1 MRRSRLQSNL
11 YIGGLLCGGKMYL
24 HEENSGRKHKN
35 ANRIWLADAHLG
47 LSSLPWLLSSAPL
60 TITAI
65 VGAHLAARNRSP
77 IKRGLWENSGTSEG
91 HLRLKNRDFF
101 CAVHSILLNKSSG
114 WHNKN
119 MSPSW
124 PRGGRGG
131 FCLRTIPAPLLFSQA
146 VHIPSPSLSPPLPFL
161 SLHFYLFFFWKGA
174 VKTGSCY
181 VAVAGLVF
189 TM

>member
-1 MRRSRLQSNL
+1 MQIEFDWLMLTWASPRFPGSSHPLLSQSPPL
-11 YIGGLLCGGKMYL
+11 
-24 HEENSGRKHKN
+24 SG
-35 ANRIWLADAHLG
+35 RIWLPGTGAQSREACGRIQELPRAIYASKQG
-47 LSSLPWLLSSAPL
+47 L
-60 TITAI
+60 I
-65 VGAHLAARNRSP
+65 
-77 IKRGLWENSGTSEG
+77 
-91 HLRLKNRDFF
+91 